1 METQHNHK
9 WLYRILAV
17 LVLLIMVAASV
28 ALWKG
33 FISVEWLASFGYEG
47 IFLLSLVNGVAP
59 FAGPSQ
65 VATFLVAS
73 KLNPLLVGLAGG
85 LGGALGELPSF
96 VFGYSFQAS
105 LSEKSERKLDRF
117 RNWRFV
123 RISREHSFLTLFLL
137 AGIPNPFFDPVSALA
152 GSLRIPV
159 IKYFIPVLLGRTL
172 RHVVIAYAGYYTIT
186 Q

>member
-1 METQHNHK
+1 METRQNHK
-9 WLYRILAV
+9 WLYRIV
-17 LVLLIMVAASV
+17 TVFVLLFMVAASV

-33 FISVEWLASFGYEG
+33 FISVDWLASFGYKG
-47 IFLLSLVNGVAP
+47 IFFLSLVNSVAP

-65 VATFLVAS
+65 IATFLVAS
-73 KLNPLLVGLAGG
+73 KLNPLVVGMAGG
-85 LGGALGELPSF
+85 SGGALGELSGF
-96 VFGYSFQAS
+96 LFGYSFQAS

-117 RNWRFV
+117 RTWRFV
-123 RISREHSFLTLFLL
+123 RISRDHSFLTLFVL
-137 AGIPNPFFDPVSALA
+137 ASIPNPFFDPVSAVA

>member
-117 RNWRFV
+117 RN
-123 RISREHSFLTLFLL
+123 
-137 AGIPNPFFDPVSALA
+137 
-152 GSLRIPV
+152 
-159 IKYFIPVLLGRTL
+159 
-172 RHVVIAYAGYYTIT
+172 
-186 Q
+186 